1 MNNTFAKFKLNEIL
15 SAKKEQQTFRELK
28 VSLSNNQYVKVN
40 NQDFLNFSSNDYLG
54 LSQNP
59 HTKKA
64 LIKGIELYGGGS
76 GASALITG
84 FSKAHYELCEY
95 LKELTHKECV
105 ILFGAGFSA
114 NQALIKAFTNLNAN
128 LYLDKLV
135 HASMIDALINDFFRY
150 KHLSK
155 EHLIKLINL
164 NLEKDNNKPSALF
177 TEGLYSMDG
186 DMGNLKDL
194 VEIRNQYNIPLVVD
208 DAHGFGVIG
217 EGLGS
222 LKEQGLDYL
231 DTDIYMATFSK
242 AIGLQGAFIACSKDF
257 GDFLVNTSREVI
269 YSTSMPPFLAYAIK
283 ENIKYILSDDGLNLR
298 ENLKTN
304 IKIFKDTLKER
315 AISDTHIQ
323 PIILKENDKTLK
335 AYQKLMSQGFYV
347 GAIRPPTVPQNTSR
361 LRISLRGDF
370 SNHDVTNLA
379 QAIGEILGE

>member
-177 TEGLYSMDG
+177 TEGVYSMDG

-194 VEIRNQYNIPLVVD
+194 VEIRNQYNIP
-208 DAHGFGVIG
+208 
-217 EGLGS
+217 
-222 LKEQGLDYL
+222 
-231 DTDIYMATFSK
+231 
-242 AIGLQGAFIACSKDF
+242 
-257 GDFLVNTSREVI
+257 
-269 YSTSMPPFLAYAIK
+269 
-283 ENIKYILSDDGLNLR
+283 
-298 ENLKTN
+298 
-304 IKIFKDTLKER
+304 
-315 AISDTHIQ
+315 
-323 PIILKENDKTLK
+323 
-335 AYQKLMSQGFYV
+335 
-347 GAIRPPTVPQNTSR
+347 
-361 LRISLRGDF
+361 
-370 SNHDVTNLA
+370 
-379 QAIGEILGE
+379 